1 VVGYGLV
8 LDDRGSTG
16 CEVKKEEL
24 CLPFSPWRE
33 PRLEFSV

>member
-1 VVGYGLV
+1 VVGYG
-8 LDDRGSTG
+8 LDDRGSTF

-24 CLPFSPWRE
+24 FLPFSPWRE